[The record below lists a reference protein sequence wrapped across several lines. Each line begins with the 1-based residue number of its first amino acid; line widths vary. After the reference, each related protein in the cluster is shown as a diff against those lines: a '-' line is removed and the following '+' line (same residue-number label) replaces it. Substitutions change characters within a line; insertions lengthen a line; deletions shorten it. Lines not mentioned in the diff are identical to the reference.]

1 MNGSAADDSERGAG
15 ARCWSEAL
23 RQQLEQDLEHFV
35 RREAVADSDEG
46 EALRRAAVTL
56 AVVPAVDGDAES
68 APAVLLTRRSKGLRR
83 HAGQWALPGGR
94 LDPGETEVEAA
105 LRELDEELGLR
116 LAPESVLG
124 QLDDYTTRSG
134 FVITPVVVW
143 GVRSQTL
150 VPDPGEVASV
160 HRPTLAAIARPR
172 ALHVQKLPWS
182 RDPLLALGI
191 LGTMI
196 FAPTAAILHQFAE
209 LAIHRRTTRVAHYG
223 QPRFAWK

>member
-1 MNGSAADDSERGAG
+1 MAEPVQGMG
-15 ARCWSEAL
+15 ARRWSEDL
-23 RQQLEQDLEHFV
+23 RRQLWHDLDCFE
-35 RREAVADSDEG
+35 RRAAAPASSGG
-46 EALRRAAVTL
+46 EVLRRAAVTL
-56 AVVPAVDGDAES
+56 TVVPAVDGDPTS
-68 APAVLLTRRSKGLRR
+68 APAVLLTRRSEGLRR

-94 LDPGETEVEAA
+94 LDPGESEVEAA

-116 LAPESVLG
+116 LAPEAVLG
-124 QLDDYTTRSG
+124 RLDDYTTRSG

-143 GVRSQTL
+143 GGPSQAL
-150 VPDPGEVASV
+150 EPDPGEVASV

-172 ALHVQKLPWS
+172 ALHVQKIPWS
-182 RDPLLALGI
+182 RRPLLALGI

-209 LAIHRRTTRVAHYG
+209 LAIHRRTTRVDHFD